1 MKLKS
6 SLLARRALFGLLG
19 VELSPNTLG
28 FVQIFSLSRE
38 IWDILFIEC
47 PLKLRHRNLLA
58 IVSPRSP
65 VQCLFQV
72 LVRPRRYLL

>member
-1 MKLKS
+1 VKLKS

-47 PLKLRHRNLLA
+47 PLKLRTSKLA
-58 IVSPRSP
+58 GYCKSQIPSPMFILGSGET
-65 VQCLFQV
+65 
-72 LVRPRRYLL
+72 